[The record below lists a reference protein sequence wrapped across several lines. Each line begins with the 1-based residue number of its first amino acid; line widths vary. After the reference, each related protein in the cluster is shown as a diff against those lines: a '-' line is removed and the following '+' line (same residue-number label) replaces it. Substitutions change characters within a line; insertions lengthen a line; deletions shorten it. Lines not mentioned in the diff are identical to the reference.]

1 MNERLVNYLLI
12 LRNSIYKL
20 LPMKEETDNDGA
32 DNHINEYIDSLIINI
47 DGASE
52 AYPVLVTQ
60 REYLW
65 VINNLQYLKNNDV
78 RFSKWRSI
86 ILNSTSAIDNLYRLY
101 KGDNSDGWL

>member
-1 MNERLVNYLLI
+1 MNERLANYLLI

-20 LPMKEETDNDGA
+20 LPMKEETDDGN

-47 DGASE
+47 DGAAD
-52 AYPVLVTQ
+52 AYPILISQ
-60 REYLW
+60 RKYLW
-65 VINNLQYLKNNDV
+65 VINNLQYLKNNEV

-101 KGDNSDGWL
+101 KGDGDDGWL